1 MYKDLLNLNNQMK
14 MEVKSIMFI
23 DSRAGRQI
31 VVCLYNE
38 IVQK

>member
-23 DSRAGRQI
+23 DSRMGRQI